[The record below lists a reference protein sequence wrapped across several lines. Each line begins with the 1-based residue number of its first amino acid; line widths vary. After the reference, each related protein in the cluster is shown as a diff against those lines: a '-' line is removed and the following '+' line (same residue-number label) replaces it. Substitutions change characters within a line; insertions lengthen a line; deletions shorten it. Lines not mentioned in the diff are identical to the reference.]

1 MPRIII
7 GVDDRE
13 RSEDAIKFGGTL
25 ARAWEADVTL
35 VHAYPWDFVGYPEAR
50 AYDDFLREDAEA
62 TLRRWAEPLRDLARV
77 EMRAVPDR
85 SPARALQKVA
95 EEQHAGLMVV
105 GSSHTGRLGRVL
117 PGSTGERLLHG
128 SPCPVAVV
136 PAGHGTARPSAP
148 QVIACGWDGS
158 PEAEAALG
166 AAEELA
172 RATSASLRVVR
183 ASEPVFYSYPP
194 GLGVAYAELLT
205 DRQTRAEQ
213 SLRERVAHLSSGVSA
228 EAELHDGV
236 AADVLVG
243 VSETV
248 DIMVLGSRGYGPL
261 RAVLLGGVSGKVLRS
276 AACPVVVVPNGAHAA
291 LGSLFATHAQAAE

>member
-7 GVDDRE
+7 GVDNRK
-13 RSEDAIKFGGTL
+13 RSEDAIVFGGTL
-25 ARAWEADVTL
+25 ARAFDAEVTL
-35 VHAYPWDFVGYPEAR
+35 VHAYPPDFFGYPSAR
-50 AYDDFLREDAEA
+50 AHEDMLRGHADA
-62 TLRRWAEPLRDLARV
+62 TLQRWADRLRDLEGV
-77 EMRAVPDR
+77 ETRAVPDY

-95 EEQHAGLMVV
+95 EDQHAGLIVL

-117 PGSTGERLLHG
+117 PGSTGERLLNG

-136 PAGHGTARPSAP
+136 PAGHGTSRASAP
-148 QVIACGWDGS
+148 PVIACGWDGS

-172 RATSASLRVVR
+172 RAMSWSLRVVR
-183 ASEPVFYSYPP
+183 AFEPVLYSYPP
-194 GLGVAYAELLT
+194 GLGVPYAEVLT

-213 SLRERVAHLSSGVSA
+213 SLNDRVAHLSSDVAA
-228 EAELHDGV
+228 EAELHQGT

-248 DIMVLGSRGYGPL
+248 ELLILGSRGYGPL

-276 AACPVVVVPNGAHAA
+276 AACPIVVVPNGAHAA
-291 LGSLFATHAQAAE
+291 LGSLFAAHAQAAE